1 MRREQRAH
9 ASMRAGTWYR
19 DVGLT
24 WGACTIVLVAAIQWS
39 WPCAEDLLP
48 IPMMLIV
55 LMGQGAWG

>member
-1 MRREQRAH
+1 
-9 ASMRAGTWYR
+9 MRAGTWYR

>member
-24 WGACTIVLVAAIQWS
+24 WGVHHCAGGGHSVVVAV
-39 WPCAEDLLP
+39 C
-48 IPMMLIV
+48 
-55 LMGQGAWG
+55 